1 MGIVFVLALWAVAG
15 LILAA
20 LAAAGCGCVTA
31 LLTRRVAVG
40 RRRAIITAGLFPFAC
55 LIWAGTVFVF
65 QAIVNEGV
73 LNRDLGM
80 GDTWH
85 APLSNGYQIMMI
97 DVTDQGWVYNPKTQR
112 SSGVMEQ
119 EDAVS
124 GVRFLQVTQ
133 HQIIGAVDSKAF
145 DHLGSES
152 DQVDRYFILD
162 TLHGKRVDFKDRGS
176 FEQGVRGFGFEP
188 KLEPINSI
196 YSRFRF
202 SWFDV
207 FAGLLFLIPPI
218 GGAILL
224 LVWTVRLRRTRDF
237 AAAPMAG

>member
-1 MGIVFVLALWAVAG
+1 MGIVLVLVLWAVAG

-20 LAAAGCGCVTA
+20 LGAAGCGCITA
-31 LLTRRVAVG
+31 LLIRRATRG
-40 RRRAIITAGLFPFAC
+40 RRRVIIAASVFPFAC
-55 LIWAGTVFVF
+55 LIWAGAVFGF

-85 APLSNGYQIMMI
+85 APLPNGYQIMMI
-97 DVTDQGWVYNPKTQR
+97 DVSDQGWVYNPKTQR

-124 GVRFLQVTQ
+124 GVRFLQVTP
-133 HQIIGAVDSKAF
+133 HHILGAVDSKAF

-162 TLHGKRVDFKDRGS
+162 TLHGKRVNFKDRGS
-176 FEQGVRGFGFEP
+176 FEQRVRGFGFEP
-188 KLEPINSI
+188 KLESINSI

-207 FAGLLFLIPPI
+207 FAGLLLLIPPI

-224 LVWTVRLRRTRDF
+224 LVWIVRLRRTRDF